1 MRDDVQTVR
10 SAFDAFAARDLDAL
24 LQIIDPEFEVV
35 PVTPALR
42 VSRAGRYRGHE
53 GVRRF
58 LSEAVSEWSFY
69 RVTALESRQV
79 APGLVAVEGTVVVS
93 DSEGG
98 LGTFAGWVFTLA
110 DGGITRLETF
120 FTREAFAERLAA
132 DGVAG

>member
-1 MRDDVQTVR
+1 MRDDVQTVL

-24 LQIIDPEFEVV
+24 LRIIDPELEVA
-35 PVTPALR
+35 PVTPARR
-42 VSRAGRYRGHE
+42 VSRPGPYRGHQ

-69 RVTALESRQV
+69 RVTALESRRL

-110 DGGITRLETF
+110 DGRITRLETF
-120 FTREAFAERLAA
+120 LTREAFVERLAG